1 MGAQLRPHFT
11 QQVRF
16 IMFFD
21 TLKGKTVVVTGGA
34 GGIGSALAPQLAM
47 AEADILIVDPNQ
59 SKIDKLVREL
69 GEGVSKVV
77 GIHSDLSDFA
87 ACKDVLAHAP
97 SELIGLVNL
106 AGVFEPDMDDPND
119 AVVWERAIAHNLTN
133 SKNMSLAFAELAP
146 KTHTSKIVMTSSL
159 AANRGAFD
167 HYSYTAAK
175 AGLKGLTRAFCRR
188 FAPNITVNCI
198 CPGIIMTGMPD
209 RVLADRGDAIR
220 AEIPLKRFGEPE
232 EVASVIMF
240 LISDAASYVTGQNI
254 NIDGGTING

>member
-1 MGAQLRPHFT
+1 M
-11 QQVRF
+11 
-16 IMFFD
+16 
-21 TLKGKTVVVTGGA
+21 VTGGA
-34 GGIGSALAPQLAM
+34 GGIGVALARQLAS
-47 AEADILIVDPNQ
+47 AEADILIVDQNQ

-69 GEGVSKVV
+69 SGRASKIV
-77 GIHSDLSDFA
+77 GICSEISDFA
-87 ACKDVLAHAP
+87 ACKKVLADPP

-106 AGVFEPDMDDPND
+106 AGVFEPDSDDSTDP
-119 AVVWERAIAHNLTN
+119 VVWDRAIAHNLTN
-133 SKNMSLAFAELAP
+133 CKNMSLAFAELVP
-146 KTHTSKIVMTSSL
+146 KTHIGKIVMTSSL

-188 FAPNITVNCI
+188 FAPDITVNCI

-209 RVLADRGDAIR
+209 RVLADRGDKVK

-240 LISDAASYVTGQNI
+240 LISDAASYVSGQNI